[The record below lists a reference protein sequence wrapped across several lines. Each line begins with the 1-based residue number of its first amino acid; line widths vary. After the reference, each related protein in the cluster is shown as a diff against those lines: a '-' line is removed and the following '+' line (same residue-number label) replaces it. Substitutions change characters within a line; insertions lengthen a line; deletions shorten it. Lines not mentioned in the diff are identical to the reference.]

1 MSFFQI
7 HHSFVINLN
16 CILNYESIRLVA
28 MTDKMEITV
37 SRTVKYEFLKISNS
51 YSLDFKN

>member
-16 CILNYESIRLVA
+16 CILNYESTRLVV

-51 YSLDFKN
+51 YS